1 MEGFH
6 MWLRALTCPFKK
18 RWLQDVWTIFLPAAF
33 KDSAQIFFSLLPY
46 SRWLLASEVVNSNV
60 LQFPQNCA
68 RSQSG
73 VAQTPWELRSHT
85 MLPLNSVLINSTK
98 SDMQWKYLSPI
109 NVFLELLARQWDHAI
124 PSRVTYGIFNAAPAI
139 RQIRLQFMPRFHG
152 DPPSSWPRF
161 KTWLISSRLSLSCVP
176 LLHKDH
182 TDVVSQGE
190 IHL

>member
-6 MWLRALTCPFKK
+6 MWHRALTCPFKK
-18 RWLQDVWTIFLPAAF
+18 RWLQDVWTIFLLAAF
-33 KDSAQIFFSLLPY
+33 KDSAQIFFSPPHPY
-46 SRWLLASEVVNSNV
+46 SRW
-60 LQFPQNCA
+60 
-68 RSQSG
+68 QSG

-85 MLPLNSVLINSTK
+85 MLPQNSVLINCTK
-98 SDMQWKYLSPI
+98 SDMQWKYPSLLI
-109 NVFLELLARQWDHAI
+109 NVFLGLLARQWDHAI

-139 RQIRLQFMPRFHG
+139 RQIRLLFMPRFHG

-161 KTWLISSRLSLSCVP
+161 KTWLISNRLSLSCVP